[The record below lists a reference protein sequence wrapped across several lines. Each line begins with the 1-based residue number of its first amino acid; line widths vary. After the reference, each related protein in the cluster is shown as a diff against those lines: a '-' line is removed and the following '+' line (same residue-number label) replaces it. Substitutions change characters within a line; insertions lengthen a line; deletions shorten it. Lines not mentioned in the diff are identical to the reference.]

1 MAIKVHRCLGPGL
14 LESVY
19 EACLCSELGQA
30 GLPYRRQ
37 AAVPVVYGDIR
48 LPRGFRAD
56 IIVGQEAILE
66 IKSVER
72 ILPLHEAQMLTY
84 LRLSG
89 CRVGLLL
96 NFNTL
101 LLKDGIR
108 RFIP

>member
-1 MAIKVHRCLGPGL
+1 MK
-14 LESVY
+14 S
-19 EACLCSELGQA
+19 CLCWELGQA

-37 AAVPVVYGDIR
+37 AAVPMAYGDVV

-56 IIVGQEAILE
+56 VIIGEHAILE

-72 ILPLHEAQMLTY
+72 ILPLHEAQVLTT
-84 LRLSG
+84 LRLSF

>member
-1 MAIKVHRCLGPGL
+1 MKPVSAPNSGRP
-14 LESVY
+14 
-19 EACLCSELGQA
+19 ACRIGD
-30 GLPYRRQ
+30 RRRSRWS
-37 AAVPVVYGDIR
+37 GDIR

-84 LRLSG
+84 LRLSV

-96 NFNTL
+96 NFNTF

>member
-1 MAIKVHRCLGPGL
+1 MNHA
-14 LESVY
+14 S
-19 EACLCSELGQA
+19 A
-30 GLPYRRQ
+30 GNSARR
-37 AAVPVVYGDIR
+37 AFRIAGRRRFRWHYGDVV

-56 IIVGQEAILE
+56 VIIGEHAILE

-72 ILPLHEAQMLTY
+72 ILPLHEAQVLTT
-84 LRLSG
+84 LRLSF